1 MFVQDASGSA
11 AITLSDVDQSFFVK
25 AVAVIA
31 LSMLALMGVALAYST
46 RRRRSVERRGQMPE
60 RDLLHL
66 REELIEAVWDAST
79 TQGAFIRIRKFQKER
94 GLTTAQ
100 HYVVLKELLE
110 RQVLYPAYSADGLVA
125 FFQHVRWDFLHLPV
139 TAVRLSEQHW
149 QQMTK
154 GQPAGIAA
162 NGDVI
167 FVQDSPGAGVVSR
180 STNVTQTFT
189 QEVSPALVDAV
200 ARALRNDAG
209 VFAPGHTVREQ
220 AESYADTLERDAA
233 AGRWT
238 SVRRTL
244 GEVLAFT
251 NNGMGLWAAT
261 LAILAAS

>member
-1 MFVQDASGSA
+1 MFGQDAAGST
-11 AITLSDVDQSFFVK
+11 AITLIDVDQSLFVR
-25 AVAVIA
+25 AVTVIA
-31 LSMLALMGVALAYST
+31 LSMLALMGLALAYSA
-46 RRRRSVERRGQMPE
+46 RRRRRVERRGHMSE
-60 RDLLHL
+60 RDLVHW
-66 REELIEAVWDAST
+66 REELVEAVWDAST
-79 TQGAFIRIRKFQKER
+79 TQGAFVTIGKFQKEQ

-100 HYVVLKELLE
+100 RYVVLKELLE

-149 QQMTK
+149 QRLTK
-154 GQPAGIAA
+154 GQPAAVVA

-200 ARALRNDAG
+200 VEALRSDAG
-209 VFAPGHTVREQ
+209 VFAPGHAVRDQ
-220 AESYADTLERDAA
+220 AESYADTLQRDAA

-244 GEVLAFT
+244 GEVLSFT